1 MLQES
6 FPDRGQSPERLK
18 EVTAMQRKGVNITV
32 AAKAPKFVPPHQRGA
47 QQEGGSTVE
56 GFDADAA
63 VVRIKKMQQNAGKNR
78 VVLGTSLAWFSCMCA
93 AWVIA

>member
-1 MLQES
+1 M
-6 FPDRGQSPERLK
+6 K
-18 EVTAMQRKGVNITV
+18 EISAAQRKGVDITV

-63 VVRIKKMQQNAGKNR
+63 AARVKTLQKNLGKNR
-78 VVLGTSLAWFSCMCA
+78 VCLGAQPPAMMRNLC
-93 AWVIA
+93 